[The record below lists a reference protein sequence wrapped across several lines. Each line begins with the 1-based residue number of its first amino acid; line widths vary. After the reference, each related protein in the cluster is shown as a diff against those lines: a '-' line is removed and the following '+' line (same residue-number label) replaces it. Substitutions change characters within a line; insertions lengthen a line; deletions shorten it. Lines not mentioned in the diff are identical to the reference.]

1 MLGKMG
7 GSAAAAV
14 LFNLTGDKAA
24 DILGSMSASKA
35 ADIMVGLYKL
45 LNAVDR

>member
-1 MLGKMG
+1 MG

-24 DILGSMSASKA
+24 DILGSMTASKA